1 MAFEADKNPYYE
13 ETVNTFKDCFSRKKI
28 MESDFRPDMIQ
39 EYADLSKELIKSAI
53 ELLKL
58 GVSRKLDGEIV
69 IFYVDN
75 AEYPVQKKDIL
86 KEIGEK
92 QWNVLFPIEELENIA
107 DKKDEEEDIDTLL
120 CNDYQY
126 DSMSKGV
133 YGQQMNPLAMANP
146 FGAFLSTIFAPFMG
160 MQGYGQAPYQAPVQA
175 ATPIKEEAKAPSSGS
190 DILDD
195 ISGLH
200 RKIVLLEKE
209 RDSAQD
215 SIALVKQKYEELKK
229 DSTEKR
235 ELLEKEKTELDEKIK
250 ESEDKIASMEE
261 ELSAAK
267 KSSAETESNN
277 KNLISQL
284 QEQKNKLQGE
294 LNSARQNLENLRREK
309 EHINSQLQNN
319 RSQADKAKQESD
331 KIISDLRI
339 ELENI
344 KKTSAEEIKKINDK
358 AAEDL
363 KAAVDKA
370 KEEYSSKAQEDGKNT
385 DRRIQELERKIN
397 EYKERSDKDN
407 RCIEETQNRIK
418 NLQGEKDSL
427 KAESDRLLAENK
439 KLEEQLESARN
450 QDTEKE
456 NFYKE
461 LEKKCEELKVL
472 AYTDIKTKVMNLNA
486 FNRDLPVCD
495 KNNTIIA
502 MVGIRNMKSIN
513 AMHGR
518 GSGDNVIGIVAEKLI
533 SIYQKENVYRILG
546 DQFVILI
553 NGGMLSNVQSQLASV
568 HQNLMA
574 QNIDIAYG
582 IAMGNASDN
591 IGNALAM
598 AEESMKSMKSAPQGM
613 QAADGGYQN
622 PPSNQP
628 VNMGY
633 QMPPS
638 ETSQPVVN
646 NTPRPEEVDMNN
658 ILLEYMNSQ
667 N

>member
-39 EYADLSKELIKSAI
+39 EYADLSKELIKSAA

-58 GVSRKLDGEIV
+58 GVSRKLDREIV
-69 IFYVDN
+69 VFHVDN
-75 AEYPVQKKDIL
+75 TEYPVQKKDIL

-107 DKKDEEEDIDTLL
+107 DEKDEDEDIDTLL
-120 CNDYQY
+120 RNEYQY
-126 DSMSKGV
+126 ENMTKGM
-133 YGQQMNPLAMANP
+133 YGRQMNPLAMANP
-146 FGAFLSTIFAPFMG
+146 FGAFLSAIFAPFMG
-160 MQGYGQAPYQAPVQA
+160 MQGYQQPYQAPVQA
-175 ATPIKEEAKAPSSGS
+175 TVPTKEESKAPSSGS

-229 DSTEKR
+229 DSTEKK
-235 ELLEKEKTELDEKIK
+235 ELLEKEKSELDEKIK
-250 ESEDKIASMEE
+250 ENEEKISSMEK
-261 ELSAAK
+261 ELNAVK
-267 KSSAETESNN
+267 KSSAESENSS

-294 LNSARQNLENLRREK
+294 LNSVRQNLENLKKEK

-319 RSQADKAKQESD
+319 RSSAEKAKQESD
-331 KIISDLRI
+331 KIISDLKN
-339 ELENI
+339 ELENV
-344 KKTSAEEIKKINDK
+344 KKASAEEIKKLNNK

-363 KAAVDKA
+363 KAAVEKTKD
-370 KEEYSSKAQEDGKNT
+370 EYSSKAQEDGKNT

-407 RCIEETQNRIK
+407 KRLEETQNRIK
-418 NLQGEKDSL
+418 NLQNEKDSL
-427 KAESDRLLAENK
+427 KAESERLSAENK
-439 KLEEQLESARN
+439 KLEEQLENASN

-518 GSGDNVIGIVAEKLI
+518 GSGDKVIGIVAEKLI

-546 DQFVILI
+546 DQFVVLI
-553 NGGMLSNVQSQLASV
+553 NGGMLSNIQSQLASV

-613 QAADGGYQN
+613 QAAGEGYQN
-622 PPSNQP
+622 PSSSQP
-628 VNMGY
+628 MNMGY

-638 ETSQPVVN
+638 ETTHPVVD
-646 NTPRPEEVDMNN
+646 NTPRPEEIDINN